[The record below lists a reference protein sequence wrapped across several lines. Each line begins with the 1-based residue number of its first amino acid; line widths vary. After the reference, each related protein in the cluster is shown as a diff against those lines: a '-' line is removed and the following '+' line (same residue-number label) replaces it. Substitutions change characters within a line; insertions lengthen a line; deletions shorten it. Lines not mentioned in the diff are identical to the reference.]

1 MLKKLQ
7 KLSCNSRCFNI
18 EYAHKLESWSLTI
31 MALFMNIDS
40 SSVIWKKVILNI
52 FVQFFFLKFELKSW
66 YADIFLLYY
75 KIGCTPFLEH
85 NCSFCSLDQ
94 GKRYYFAI
102 IHYMCCFHLLM
113 FIPVISDVCVTF

>member
-1 MLKKLQ
+1 MPDALIYNMPTSLEVGLLQ
-7 KLSCNSRCFNI
+7 LYGIIYEHRNVKCNLEKSNI
-18 EYAHKLESWSLTI
+18 EYFCAI
-31 MALFMNIDS
+31 
-40 SSVIWKKVILNI
+40 
-52 FVQFFFLKFELKSW
+52 FFLKFALKSW

-75 KIGCTPFLEH
+75 KIGCMPSLEH
-85 NCSFCSLDQ
+85 NYSFCSLDQ